1 MNVLVTPLTPPIDLA
16 LMALAVAIGIAVTY
30 ASIALFRAAF
40 EVDRIQRP
48 GWIFAASAVFVC
60 GLVTTYCIIRL
71 VYGIG
76 VPSSLAIE
84 ILPLV
89 LVSGTTTVWIGFTLV
104 DRNRPL
110 LGGAIIGLSISAQH
124 YLLTASLKFRAEI
137 DWSPGFVLLSI
148 LVPIML
154 AALSMAIL
162 AKDGTAKNRPEISAK
177 SSPFLSTSLLFS
189 SLLIATGICGA
200 HCLGMAALIFTTG
213 RGIILANQD
222 GRSSLIAIALFLL
235 LLLFCTTLFIA
246 ITESHRRRQMTREAE
261 ELRKSR
267 DHLIR
272 AQRIA
277 QTGSVEQDLVTG
289 AIELSDEIYR
299 LFNLDRSKPASA
311 FQSFVRCLSPE
322 DELQCSL
329 PMRMPHFCGDAKCQN
344 LRFAGADGTLRWL
357 HYKTEFLYDETG
369 RPLRWIATYADATR
383 IHEAETQQK
392 RLMGEL
398 SAAKEIAEAAT
409 EALLSLNEKLELR
422 VTERTAEL
430 IQTQEDLLK
439 KERLSTIGQLT
450 ATVAHELRNPL
461 GAIKN
466 TLFLLKEQSTAKELK
481 LERSITRMERSVD
494 RCNRIITHLLEYS
507 RIGAL
512 NYDERNFDQWI
523 QTVLD
528 ELVIPSAIRVL
539 CDFSAHE
546 NDCTFDPERL
556 RQVIVNLVENAIQAM
571 SDQKNI
577 TGEKILHLSTRH
589 HADGLTLVVSDNG
602 PGISSENL
610 TRVFDPL
617 FSTKSFGTGLG
628 LPAVRQI
635 VEQHGGTITLTSQL
649 GEGATITIWI
659 PGKKEELAA

>member
-1 MNVLVTPLTPPIDLA
+1 MPLTPHVDLA
-16 LMALAVAIGIAVTY
+16 LMVLAVAIGFAVTY
-30 ASIALFRAAF
+30 ASITLFRASS
-40 EVDRIQRP
+40 EVERIQRP
-48 GWIFAASAVFVC
+48 GWIFAASVVFVC
-60 GLVTTYCIIRL
+60 GLVTTYCIFRL

-76 VPSSLAIE
+76 VPSSIAIE

-89 LVSGTTTVWIGFTLV
+89 FVSGTMTAWIGFTLV
-104 DRNRPL
+104 DRSRPL
-110 LGGAIIGLSISAQH
+110 LGGAIIGLSIGAQH
-124 YLLTASLKFRAEI
+124 YLLTASLKFRAEM
-137 DWSPGFVLLSI
+137 DWSPGFVVLSI
-148 LVPIML
+148 LAPVML

-162 AKDGTAKNRPEISAK
+162 PKDRTEENRPGTSAK

-189 SLLIATGICGA
+189 SLLLATGICGA
-200 HCLGMAALIFTTG
+200 HSFGMAALTCSAG
-213 RGIILANQD
+213 PGLILADQD
-222 GRSSLIAIALFLL
+222 GRPTLIATALLLL
-235 LLLFCTTLFIA
+235 LLLFCASLLIA
-246 ITESHRRRQMTREAE
+246 ISQSHRCKHMELEAE

-267 DHLIR
+267 DHLVR

-277 QTGSVEQDLVTG
+277 QMGSVEQDLVTG

-299 LFNLDRSKPASA
+299 LFNLDKSKPASA

-322 DELQCSL
+322 DGPQCSL

-392 RLMGEL
+392 RLLEEL
-398 SAAKEIAEAAT
+398 NAAKEIAEAAT

-422 VTERTAEL
+422 VMERTAEL

-466 TLFLLKEQSTAKELK
+466 TLFLLKEQSTARELK

-528 ELVIPSAIRVL
+528 ELVIPPAIQVL
-539 CDFSAHE
+539 CDFSAHDK
-546 NDCTFDPERL
+546 DCTFDPERL

-577 TGEKILHLSTRH
+577 TGEKILRLSTRH
-589 HADGLTLVVSDNG
+589 HADGVLLVVNDNG

-628 LPAVRQI
+628 LPAVKQI
-635 VEQHGGTITLTSQL
+635 VEQHGGTIALTSRL
-649 GEGATITIWI
+649 GEGTTITIKI
-659 PGKKEELAA
+659 PRQKEELAA